1 MGRGPERF
9 AMDAN
14 AASAWWSQVRNRS
27 EEDPE
32 RLAAA
37 GTLANS
43 LVGQGQYF
51 EAEEML
57 FEVLAVKKRA
67 LGADPA
73 DTLATANYLVRLQ
86 KKVIHLFYFFSNQTW
101 LHSRHQRITV

>member
-1 MGRGPERF
+1 MGTLLQQ
-9 AMDAN
+9 DL
-14 AASAWWSQVRNRS
+14 ASGGVLGVGA
-27 EEDPE
+27 PTTIPIE

-37 GTLANS
+37 GTLANP